1 MTMQKWLFPA
11 MTTCLFALGCGGMA
25 SDGGSAG
32 GSAGAAGGGAGAGG
46 GAAGGTIG
54 GAGGAGR
61 GAGGTPGT
69 SNTGYPEGAPALAK
83 YVVTGLVLPSG
94 GSSARDLGCDLDG
107 DGDADN
113 ALGQILG
120 TVAGQA
126 GANPQTFV
134 DQAFQQGLVTIL
146 AEAVSRTNL
155 SDAPSGQAGMR
166 AGVGSRNGNTLR
178 LDGPSAKLAGAIAGG
193 VGNFGPADLTIAV
206 PLGAAPLELTLLAAQ
221 ARDVRL
227 SAAGIQSGKMCGAI
241 SEAELN
247 AKVLPEFAKL
257 LNQALATGGNGATT
271 LCSLFDTD
279 RSCAASA
286 DACAMFSAAAPPPA
300 GCISA
305 AEVTDNAVV
314 RQVVRP
320 DVTVGGQRALSLGVG
335 FAATSAMF

>member
-1 MTMQKWLFPA
+1 MTKQKWLFPA
-11 MTTCLFALGCGGMA
+11 MATCLFTLGCGGMA

-32 GSAGAAGGGAGAGG
+32 GAAGSTGGAGTGG
-46 GAAGGTIG
+46 GAAGGSIG
-54 GAGGAGR
+54 GAGSAGR

-69 SNTGYPEGAPALAK
+69 SNAGYPEGAPSLAK

-107 DGDADN
+107 DGDSDN

-155 SDAPSGQAGMR
+155 ADAPSGQAGMR
-166 AGVGSRNGNTLR
+166 AGVGSRSGNSFR
-178 LDGPSAKLAGAIAGG
+178 LDGPSAKLAGAITGG
-193 VGNFGPADLTIAV
+193 VGQFGPADLTLSV
-206 PLGAAPLELTLLAAQ
+206 PLGTEPLQLTLVAAQ

-227 SAAGIQSGKMCGAI
+227 SAAGIQSGKVCGAI
-241 SEAELN
+241 TEAELN

-257 LNQALATGGNGATT
+257 LNQALATGGNAATT

-279 RSCAASA
+279 KSCGATA
-286 DACAMFSAAAPPPA
+286 DACAMFSAAVPPPA

-305 AEVTDNAVV
+305 AEVTDNPVV
-314 RQVVRP
+314 RSVVRP

-335 FAATSAMF
+335 FAATSATF